1 MSPGAGPRRGGP
13 GRLLRPDVSQMVVIR
28 PQEPR
33 GRDSCRGLVVA
44 RVRAAAAPLV
54 VAAPEEHLTYL

>member
-1 MSPGAGPRRGGP
+1 MNPAPGRAGP
-13 GRLLRPDVSQMVVIR
+13 GRLLRPDVSQMVIR

-33 GRDSCRGLVVA
+33 GRDSVPEGSVVA

-54 VAAPEEHLTYL
+54 VAVPEEHLTYL